1 MKHLFYLIAGGGAGA
16 VARYALSEA
25 VHRAWGKT
33 MPYGTFAV
41 NIIGCLLLGF
51 LVVMSETRFHLRPG
65 FRVLLIA
72 GFCGAFTTFSSFIF
86 EISGLIESGH
96 SVKALS
102 YLLMSVTVGFLF
114 FRLGIVMTQRIF

>member
-1 MKHLFYLIAGGGAGA
+1 
-16 VARYALSEA
+16 
-25 VHRAWGKT
+25 
-33 MPYGTFAV
+33 
-41 NIIGCLLLGF
+41 
-51 LVVMSETRFHLRPG
+51 MSETRFHLRPG

-96 SVKALS
+96 SVKALG

-114 FRLGIVMTQRIF
+114 FRLGISLTQSGLLLLIRRHFLLLRLWLIPSSPLLKILLKKRL